1 METAIGILV
10 GLCLLLTLVAMRLRG
25 AVDRLRDELEEERSA
40 RQSLSTTYGQISEQ
54 WFPLMEGYPYDS
66 RRFRFLGSP
75 VDGIQFEDDRIVF
88 CEFKTN
94 RSDLSPVQR
103 QIRRLVQEK
112 RVFWE
117 EFHIRADG

>member
-1 METAIGILV
+1 VETAIGILV